1 MDTMVKKRGKIKKIA
16 TGKKIEITVPEE
28 DMTLLRK
35 LAKRFGWNIRLKKS
49 GIEKGLED
57 IAAGRVYKARDMED
71 LKQHLLNQ

>member
-1 MDTMVKKRGKIKKIA
+1 MVKKRGKIKKIA

-57 IAAGRVYKARDMED
+57 IAAGRVYKAKNAEDMF
-71 LKQHLLNQ
+71 KQILG

>member
-1 MDTMVKKRGKIKKIA
+1 MDTMVKKRGKIRKIA

-57 IAAGRVYKARDMED
+57 IAAGRVYKAKNAEDMF
-71 LKQHLLNQ
+71 KQILG

>member
-57 IAAGRVYKARDMED
+57 IAAGRVYKAKNAEDMF
-71 LKQHLLNQ
+71 KQILG